1 MEHLISF
8 TQEELQL
15 IRMLTVLGTGD
26 SDNSI
31 RQISDSIF
39 YKIAELTGSVNPL
52 GYIRMVADSIMY
64 KPDTLRAFKKET
76 ASAVNFVTSNSKP
89 SLTITFDTVEEIKY
103 LRSVFSADGGMRYI
117 GYLSITS
124 GTLLSVTSGTV
135 LSEEYIGNFDND
147 LHSALTNMLNQKNGD

>member
-15 IRMLTVLGTGD
+15 IRILTRLGTGD
-26 SDNSI
+26 SSNSI

-39 YKIAELTGSVNPL
+39 FKVAKLTGYVNPFD
-52 GYIRMVADSIMY
+52 YIRMSPGDIAC
-64 KPDTLRAFKKET
+64 KPETLPAFKKET
-76 ASAVNFVTSNSKP
+76 ASVANFVTPNSKP
-89 SLTITFDTVEEIKY
+89 SLTITFDTAEEIEY
-103 LRSVFSADGGMRYI
+103 LRSVFLADGGMRHMNYS
-117 GYLSITS
+117 SIAP
-124 GTLLSVTSGTV
+124 GTV